1 MEYSNERQY
10 NIIGY
15 RKLWFFISGTLIA
28 ISVAVVALWGL
39 KLGIDFTGGSLV
51 EIEFKDNRPVV
62 KDVESAVPEQLGKA
76 NIAPLGDRGMA
87 LRLRSL
93 SEDEHQQLLASLK
106 EKLGKDKDDDYL
118 NESRFNSIGQ
128 TIGAEL
134 QQKAVWAIAI
144 VLLAIILYI
153 AWAFRKVSR
162 SVPSW
167 QYGVAAVMALF
178 HDVFI
183 PVGIFAGLGHFMGVE
198 IDTLFITA
206 LLTVL
211 GFSVH
216 DTIVVF
222 DRIRENLLKPAD
234 QFSVVVNR
242 SVNETLAR
250 SINTSLATLLVLV
263 TTFIFGGETIR
274 YFILTLILGIVFG
287 TYSSIFIQLSVNNKL
302 KRLLLYAIFLGNLFV
317 IVFIW
322 WSNSGALLLPY
333 SRSSLFIALG
343 RLFGLFGE
351 YLLLVQLVLI
361 GRIRP
366 IERLYGFDKQ
376 NILHRSLG
384 YSLAL
389 FLLVHPL
396 LLTIG
401 YSGANE
407 LSLTSQFLDFLF
419 HWQDVSRA
427 LVGLLL
433 MIGLIFVSLPII
445 RKRIRY
451 DRWHFVHLLMYAAV
465 ALIFIHQ
472 TKSGDVAPGG

>member
-118 NESRFNSIGQ
+118 NESRFTSIGP

-162 SVPSW
+162 PVPSW

-183 PVGIFAGLGHFMGVE
+183 PVGIFAALGHFMGVE

-222 DRIRENLLKPAD
+222 DRIRENLKKHDDFP
-234 QFSVVVNR
+234 FEEVVNHSLLQTMGR
-242 SVNETLAR
+242 SL
-250 SINTSLATLLVLV
+250 STSLTVVFVLLALLLFGGASIRNFVLALLV
-263 TTFIFGGETIR
+263 
-274 YFILTLILGIVFG
+274 GIISG
-287 TYSSIFIQLSVNNKL
+287 TYSSIFNAS
-302 KRLLLYAIFLGNLFV
+302 
-317 IVFIW
+317 
-322 WSNSGALLLPY
+322 P
-333 SRSSLFIALG
+333 
-343 RLFGLFGE
+343 
-351 YLLLVQLVLI
+351 LLVVWNKI
-361 GRIRP
+361 
-366 IERLYGFDKQ
+366 Q
-376 NILHRSLG
+376 NK
-384 YSLAL
+384 
-389 FLLVHPL
+389 
-396 LLTIG
+396 
-401 YSGANE
+401 
-407 LSLTSQFLDFLF
+407 
-419 HWQDVSRA
+419 SR
-427 LVGLLL
+427 
-433 MIGLIFVSLPII
+433 
-445 RKRIRY
+445 K
-451 DRWHFVHLLMYAAV
+451 
-465 ALIFIHQ
+465 
-472 TKSGDVAPGG
+472 